1 VSVALATEV
10 SGVSG
15 ITGVTEV
22 TEVTEHRGRIMGTDL
37 HLVAVGG
44 ARAGRDAVA
53 RACARLA
60 LLEARWSRFRPTSE
74 LSRAATAAGT
84 WVDVSE
90 DTVRLVA
97 AGLAAHERTQGRCD
111 MTGGAAIAAAGYD
124 RDLDE
129 RRRRGAATAR
139 PSTPF
144 PGPDAVELDAT
155 SRRLRLAPGTVLDA
169 GAVGKGLAADLVV
182 AELLGVDHVAP
193 GGPGTVD
200 GLEGLCVNVGG
211 DLRAAGR
218 PPHGGDAWGVDVV
231 LPEQVLPE
239 PVVAELA
246 VPAVPAVP
254 AAPRWSMREG
264 AVATSSSVRRVW
276 DTTAGPVHHV
286 LDPRTGAP
294 AVAPPLLVSVHAGAA
309 WWAEAS
315 ATALML
321 LDAGERDAW
330 AAAAGIAALVVAPDG
345 TTMRHGAVDGRLA

>member
-1 VSVALATEV
+1 MCIRDSAT
-10 SGVSG
+10 
-15 ITGVTEV
+15 
-22 TEVTEHRGRIMGTDL
+22 
-37 HLVAVGG
+37 A
-44 ARAGRDAVA
+44 
-53 RACARLA
+53 
-60 LLEARWSRFRPTSE
+60 
-74 LSRAATAAGT
+74 AAGT

-97 AGLAAHERTQGRCD
+97 AGLAAHARTGGRCD

-129 RRRRGAATAR
+129 RRRLGAATAR
-139 PSTPF
+139 PSAPF

-193 GGPGTVD
+193 GAPGTVD

-218 PPHGGDAWGVDVV
+218 PPYDAEAWGVDVV
-231 LPEQVLPE
+231 LPEPE
-239 PVVAELA
+239 PVVAEPVALEP
-246 VPAVPAVP
+246 VGP

-276 DTTAGPVHHV
+276 DTTAGPAHHV

-294 AVAPPLLVSVHAGAA
+294 AVTPPLLVSVHAGAA

-321 LDAGERDAW
+321 LDADERDAW
-330 AAAAGIAALVVAPDG
+330 AHAAGVAALVVAPDG